1 MKLPKNSVVR
11 SILII
16 LLCGVG
22 TVLFPLTIGFAITL
36 YAFTH
41 IKKLPYRIAVIVL
54 AFFVTLALGTLWT
67 SALYQTAKHTKQA
80 VTTTLEPPTPD
91 DEEGTAT
98 STQPSQRES
107 PVPSSNTV
115 HPSSTGTTPA
125 VSSNGCNQ
133 ALWSYVYNPSR
144 LKILNQCLQVT
155 GTIEVIRLEKDGDDH
170 ILLKLD
176 PGQENL
182 LNEKNIAQQHS
193 DLVLE
198 PVCLHTVTQADA
210 KSSCNGFHSNVAIP
224 RVGTHVK
231 VIGSYVLDTAHGW
244 NEIHPVSTINNL

>member
-11 SILII
+11 SALIV
-16 LLCGVG
+16 LLFGVG
-22 TVLFPLTIGFAITL
+22 TVLFPLTIGFAVTL
-36 YAFTH
+36 YAFKH
-41 IKKLPYRIAVIVL
+41 IKKLPYRVAVIAL
-54 AFFVTLALGTLWT
+54 AFFITLALGTFWT
-67 SALYQTAKHTKQA
+67 AAIYQTAKQTKPA
-80 VTTTLEPPTPD
+80 LTTTIEPTLPGD
-91 DEEGTAT
+91 DEDT
-98 STQPSQRES
+98 SASTTPPQIGS

-115 HPSSTGTTPA
+115 NPSLTGAAPA
-125 VSSNGCNQ
+125 VSSNSCNQ
-133 ALWSYVYNPSR
+133 ELWTHVYNPSR

-182 LNEKNIAQQHS
+182 LNEKNIAQQQS

-210 KSSCNGFHSNVAIP
+210 ITSCNGFHSNVTIP

>member
-11 SILII
+11 SVLII
-16 LLCGVG
+16 LLFGVG

-36 YAFTH
+36 YAFKH
-41 IKKLPYRIAVIVL
+41 IKKLQYRIAVIVL
-54 AFFVTLALGTLWT
+54 AFFVTLALGTFWT
-67 SALYQTAKHTKQA
+67 SAIYQTAKHTKQI
-80 VTTTLEPPTPD
+80 VTTTIEPTTPD

-98 STQPSQRES
+98 SSHRSQIES

-115 HPSSTGTTPA
+115 NPPPTRTAPA
-125 VSSNGCNQ
+125 VSANGCNQ
-133 ALWSYVYNPSR
+133 ELWSHVYNPSR

-182 LNEKNIAQQHS
+182 LNEKNISQQQS

-198 PVCLHTVTQADA
+198 PVCLHTVTQEDA
-210 KSSCNGFHSNVAIP
+210 ISSCNGFHSNVALP
-224 RVGTHVK
+224 RIGTHVK
-231 VIGSYVLDTAHGW
+231 VIGSYVLITAHGW

>member
-16 LLCGVG
+16 LLFGVG

-36 YAFTH
+36 YAFKY
-41 IKKLPYRIAVIVL
+41 IKKLPYRIAAIVL

-67 SALYQTAKHTKQA
+67 SAIYQTAKHTKQT
-80 VTTTLEPPTPD
+80 VTTTIEPTTPD
-91 DEEGTAT
+91 DDEGSST
-98 STQPSQRES
+98 STQPSQIKPS
-107 PVPSSNTV
+107 VPNSNTIN
-115 HPSSTGTTPA
+115 PSPTGTVPA

-133 ALWSYVYNPSR
+133 ELWSHVYNPSR

-182 LNEKNIAQQHS
+182 LNEKNIAQQQS

-210 KSSCNGFHSNVAIP
+210 ISSCNGFHSNVIIP
-224 RVGTHVK
+224 RIGTHVK